1 MENAK
6 CPIEVT
12 VALISGKWKLL
23 IIRELLAGSKRFSAL
38 HKSIGPVST
47 KMLTQQ
53 LRELETDGLVA
64 REAFSEIPPRV
75 EYSLT
80 PMGQSLL
87 PILSTMR
94 TWGMHSTKHP
104 MKCLFCKQCEP
115 V

>member
-1 MENAK
+1 METTK
-6 CPIEVT
+6 CPIEIT

-23 IIRELLAGSKRFSAL
+23 IIRELLAGSKRFSML
-38 HKSIGPVST
+38 QKSIGPVSA

-53 LRELETDGLVA
+53 LREMETDGLVA

-80 PMGQSLL
+80 AMGQSLL

-94 TWGMHSTKHP
+94 TLGMQSTRHAP
-104 MKCLFCKQCEP
+104 KCLFCKQCDP
-115 V
+115 L